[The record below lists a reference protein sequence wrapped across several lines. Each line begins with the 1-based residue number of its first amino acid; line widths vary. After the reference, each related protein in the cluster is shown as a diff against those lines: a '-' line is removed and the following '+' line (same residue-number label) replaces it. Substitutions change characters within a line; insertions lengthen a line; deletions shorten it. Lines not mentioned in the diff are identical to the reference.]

1 MKTSQKACSEVISC
15 CSVFT
20 YAVSAHCTNIT
31 NIFRKVLYLKDEIV
45 ASCEA
50 GEHDQ
55 QRMVLLELSHLA
67 AVAARVVEAAKN

>member
-1 MKTSQKACSEVISC
+1 MSVRKEKVPDATGSIMTLFSHLDPISAP
-15 CSVFT
+15 SL
-20 YAVSAHCTNIT
+20 S

-55 QRMVLLELSHLA
+55 QRMVLLEFSHLA
-67 AVAARVVEAAKN
+67 AVAACVV